1 MSDPRIDVIIP
12 VYNGARFLEEA
23 VLSAVRQTLA
33 PARILICDD
42 GSTDATPE
50 IAQLLSQNFPMVEHL
65 CLAHGGEASARN
77 GGLRAATGEY
87 LAFLDADDVWMPS
100 KLRTQ
105 MDVFAYADARV
116 GVVHCGYKLIDEA
129 GTAIEDGYVAKPSKK
144 GNIFWDILVND
155 YAVSGSASAIV
166 VRRAVLHQIGLFDE
180 RLFHGADAD
189 MWLRLAYATHFDYA
203 LEPLVALR
211 IHGSSVQRRNAQGR
225 AADFFLQ
232 QLIYYE
238 KWQEVA
244 GSDPAFRANLRKRA
258 LLFMLPSFTTPSRAE
273 AFYKVLQN
281 HSSPLARSLFTSRA
295 DLWGALAGMLGR
307 YGLWRLRR
315 VFLNDRSRF
324 VG

>member
-50 IAQLLSQNFPMVEHL
+50 VAQRLSQNFPAVEHL
-65 CLAHGGEASARN
+65 RLARGGVAAARN
-77 GGLRAATGEY
+77 GGLRVATGEY

-100 KLRTQ
+100 KLHSQ
-105 MDVFAYADARV
+105 MDVFARADASV
-116 GVVHCGYKLIDEA
+116 GVVHCGYRLIDEA
-129 GTAIEDGYVAKPSKK
+129 GAAIENGYVAKPSKK
-144 GNIFWDILVND
+144 GCIFWDILIND
-155 YAVSGSASAIV
+155 YAVAGSASAIV
-166 VRRAVLHQIGLFDE
+166 VRRAVLDQIGLFDE
-180 RLFHGADAD
+180 RLFHGEDAD

-211 IHGSSVQRRNAQGR
+211 IHSSSAQRRDARGG
-225 AADFFLQ
+225 AVDFFLQ

-238 KWQEVA
+238 KWQDVA

-273 AFYKVLQN
+273 AFYKVLRSHN
-281 HSSPLARSLFTSRA
+281 SPLARSLFTSRA